1 MACFTQGISTFLYQ
15 IPGCR
20 GLLDCWISPSSEVI
34 HISES
39 GERKRASV
47 SRRVTQGLASATLYI
62 TSRLNYPSFEISQ
75 IAIDSA
81 KHLSWMNNPQSS
93 GLLPACFSRN
103 PWANSNSTSKFAQEL
118 LSTFSTS
125 LGEVALQ
132 PSTGGTFT
140 IHLYH
145 LPTDANVPGDISLDT
160 NVEKLP
166 LKVQKSLLWDR
177 KTEGGFPE
185 TKELKRRVRDIIDP
199 ARNLGHVDR
208 VHNTTTSTPPTQT
221 SDSQE
226 SQHQQQQ
233 QQLKLSNS
241 FDSKTGA
248 NLYAPPRTVVE
259 VGPGQANPGIERT
272 SYGEAIMAGVPI
284 PGPISHQATPEEGMS
299 EGPAKKRRLGQIEDT
314 ETGGS
319 GGVEKRQKVEEGGEG
334 VCKPGDEC
342 WEG

>member
-1 MACFTQGISTFLYQ
+1 MPPPL
-15 IPGCR
+15 
-20 GLLDCWISPSSEVI
+20 
-34 HISES
+34 S
-39 GERKRASV
+39 G
-47 SRRVTQGLASATLYI
+47 
-62 TSRLNYPSFEISQ
+62 
-75 IAIDSA
+75 
-81 KHLSWMNNPQSS
+81 H
-93 GLLPACFSRN
+93 LLPWI
-103 PWANSNSTSKFAQEL
+103 PWSPVSSDLTEWASFAQEL

-145 LPTDANVPGDISLDT
+145 LPTDANVLGEISLDT

-221 SDSQE
+221 PDSQE
-226 SQHQQQQ
+226 LPQQQR
-233 QQLKLSNS
+233 LEPSDS
-241 FDSKTGA
+241 FDSETGA

-259 VGPGQANPGIERT
+259 LAPGQANLGIERT

-284 PGPISHQATPEEGMS
+284 PGPISHLAKFEEGMG
-299 EGPAKKRRLGQIEDT
+299 EAPTKKRRLVQTEDT

-319 GGVEKRQKVEEGGEG
+319 GGGEKSQKVEEGGEG